1 MTHPVL
7 SGGGVVTEWGLCEI
21 FGGDD
26 TALQQQQTEERRA
39 GPVERS
45 TRRSGWGLPGNG
57 QVVVSAVSSTTNE
70 VWRDESSTPLNEIV
84 TVCPANEE
92 RLNDF
97 WL

>member
-39 GPVERS
+39 GPVEEADPAFR
-45 TRRSGWGLPGNG
+45 
-57 QVVVSAVSSTTNE
+57 VV
-70 VWRDESSTPLNEIV
+70 
-84 TVCPANEE
+84 
-92 RLNDF
+92 
-97 WL
+97 